1 MVTTNAKLFDLGRLV
16 ATPAALQ
23 ALERAGVTP
32 LSLVRRHATGD
43 WGDCDA
49 HDRQANEDAVKHG
62 DRVFSVY
69 RLGTGEKVWVIT
81 ESDRSSTCVLT
92 PDCY

>member
-1 MVTTNAKLFDLGRLV
+1 MTTANASRFRIGQCV
-16 ATPAALQ
+16 ATPAALE

-32 LSLVRRHATGD
+32 LSLIRRHAAGD
-43 WGDCDA
+43 WGECDA
-49 HDRQANEDAVKHG
+49 HDRRANEDAVTHG
-62 DRVFSVY
+62 DRIFSVY
-69 RLGTGEKVWVIT
+69 LLPTGEKLWVIT

>member
-1 MVTTNAKLFDLGRLV
+1 MTTANASRFRIGQCV

-32 LSLVRRHATGD
+32 LSLVRRHSAGD
-43 WGDCDA
+43 WGQCDA
-49 HDRQANEDAVKHG
+49 EDRQANEDAVTHG

-69 RLGTGEKVWVIT
+69 GLPTGEKVWVIT
-81 ESDRSSTCVLT
+81 EADRSSTCVLL
-92 PDCY
+92 PEDY

>member
-1 MVTTNAKLFDLGRLV
+1 MV
-16 ATPAALQ
+16 ATPAALA
-23 ALERAGVTP
+23 ALEEASVTA

-43 WGDCDA
+43 WGICDA
-49 HDRQANEDAVKHG
+49 ADRQANEDAVTHG

-69 RLGTGEKVWVIT
+69 KLSNGQNLWIIT

-92 PDCY
+92 PDDY